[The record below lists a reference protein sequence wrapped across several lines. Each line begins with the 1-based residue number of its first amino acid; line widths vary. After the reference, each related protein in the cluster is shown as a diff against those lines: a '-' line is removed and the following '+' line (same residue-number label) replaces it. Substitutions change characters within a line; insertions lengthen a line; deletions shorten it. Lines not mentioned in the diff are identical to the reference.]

1 MIQNVNELEICKR
14 RLQKLQAWAQ
24 QIVNQPN
31 KSERAKEME
40 LAGIRRLIEQIQQ
53 EIQNFEWRDYPWYLE
68 DGKKYEFCFL
78 RIDIV
83 EHSKLV
89 ESNPDELMD
98 DTLNAFAEVVD
109 LLVQNHDGK
118 IWSWAG
124 DGGLVGF
131 HNSGRLTYTCEQS
144 VSCSM
149 EILEELAPF
158 NEEHRLEGGG
168 IRVKLAIHKGYAR
181 YREKT
186 GRIYSKAIHSVSHLE
201 SEASLPSH

>member
-24 QIVNQPN
+24 Q
-31 KSERAKEME
+31 
-40 LAGIRRLIEQIQQ
+40 IEQIQQ

-131 HNSGRLTYTCEQS
+131 
-144 VSCSM
+144 
-149 EILEELAPF
+149 
-158 NEEHRLEGGG
+158 
-168 IRVKLAIHKGYAR
+168 
-181 YREKT
+181 
-186 GRIYSKAIHSVSHLE
+186 
-201 SEASLPSH
+201 LP